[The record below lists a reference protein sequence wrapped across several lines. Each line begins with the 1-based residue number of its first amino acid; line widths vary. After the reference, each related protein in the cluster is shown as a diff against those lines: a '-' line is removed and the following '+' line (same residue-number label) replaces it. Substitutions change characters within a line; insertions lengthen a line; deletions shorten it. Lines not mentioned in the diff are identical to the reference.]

1 MSIFN
6 QAGGAVDKAKF
17 EEIISEA
24 DQNGDGE
31 ISLEEFKILMSK
43 FF

>member
-6 QAGGAVDKAKF
+6 QTNSIDKSKF

-31 ISLEEFKILMSK
+31 ISMEEFKVLMSK

>member
-1 MSIFN
+1 MSIFDQTN
-6 QAGGAVDKAKF
+6 ADRSKF
-17 EEIISEA
+17 EDIISEA

-31 ISLEEFKILMSK
+31 ISLEEFKNLMAK